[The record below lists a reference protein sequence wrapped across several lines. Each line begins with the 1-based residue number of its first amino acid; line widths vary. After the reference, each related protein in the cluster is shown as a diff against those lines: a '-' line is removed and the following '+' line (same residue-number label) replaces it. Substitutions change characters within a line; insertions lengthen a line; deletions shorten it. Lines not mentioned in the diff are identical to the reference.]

1 MSACS
6 RKGIPLLW
14 LLVLSVTG
22 CTTAQFVELK
32 EMPENPILERLGTSP
47 LGSPQM
53 SRRTQ
58 AFLQESRYEGGNAFV
73 ELLTHCRHLVA
84 NQGSTEAL
92 HAHSELSY
100 LASES
105 SSSDPPLALEMALD
119 SVETSWH
126 YLSQTGPDGTTPDCT
141 VQPHCQTAEIYN
153 AAVQKLLRLLKK
165 SPNHRLASS
174 IKMPLSG
181 RIVSVSIPFPS
192 PWLSMDQLGA
202 FEFANDY
209 ELKNLRNRHTT
220 DGLGVPIMTR
230 RRRPQQQSELEK
242 YYADDLTVP
251 ITVLVRNDSDVAF
264 QSSHFQLQLFDP
276 RESDGVLIGETL
288 VPVATDLSTPLA
300 WFLTNPCNSLL
311 ETFAFLRP
319 DRASRLEGLY
329 MVQPFDPDRIPVLMV
344 HGIWSSPLTW
354 MEMFNDLQSD
364 PVLRDKYQ
372 FWFYMY
378 PTGEPLAF
386 TTAKLRER
394 LKTLRAECDQLGRN
408 RKLND
413 MVVVGHSMGGLMAYL
428 LSVDSEDKL
437 WNAVSDKSLAEIQA
451 DPQTQEKIRQVYFF
465 ESDRS
470 IDRIV
475 TIASPFKGSNFS
487 NGITRWITG
496 AIVSIPQATAQLS
509 DLIFMQNGRDQMSK
523 ILASRTS
530 VDSLNKDSAVL
541 QLIGHTSI
549 PEQIVHHN
557 IVGLQPKR
565 WWKFWSKSSD
575 GVVNYESARRT
586 DAVSEVRVKA
596 SHSHVH
602 RSPDAITEVRRILL
616 EHLKTTN
623 SSIPFRQVSN
633 PQHNSKQQA
642 TLAVP

>member
-1 MSACS
+1 MSARS
-6 RKGIPLLW
+6 RNGILLLW
-14 LLVLSVTG
+14 LLVLSATG

-32 EMPENPILERLGTSP
+32 EKPENPILDRLGTSP
-47 LGSPQM
+47 LGGPQM
-53 SRRTQ
+53 SGRTQ
-58 AFLQESRYEGGNAFV
+58 TFLQASSYQGGNTFA
-73 ELLTHCRHLVA
+73 ELLTHCRQVA
-84 NQGSTEAL
+84 TTQGSTEAL
-92 HAHSELSY
+92 HACAELSY

-119 SVETSWH
+119 AVESSWQ
-126 YLSQTGPDGTTPDCT
+126 YLSQPSPSRRTVDCT
-141 VQPHCQTAEIYN
+141 IQPHIQTKEVYN
-153 AAVQKLLRLLKK
+153 AAVQKFLRLLKR
-165 SPNHRLASS
+165 SPNHHLASN

-192 PWLSMDQLGA
+192 QWLSMDQLGA
-202 FEFANDY
+202 FEFTSDY

-220 DGLGVPIMTR
+220 DGLGVPIMAR
-230 RRRPQQQSELEK
+230 RRRPQQQSKLEK

-251 ITVLVRNDSDVAF
+251 ITVLVRSDSV
-264 QSSHFQLQLFDP
+264 STSKCKHFQLQLFDP

-288 VPVATDLSTPLA
+288 VPIATDLSTPLA
-300 WFLTNPCNSLL
+300 WFLTDPRNSLL

-386 TTAKLRER
+386 TTAKLRNR
-394 LKTLRAECDQLGRN
+394 LKTLREECDHVGRN

-451 DPQTQEKIRQVYFF
+451 DPETQEKIRQVYFF

-487 NGITRWITG
+487 NALTRWITG
-496 AIVSIPQATAQLS
+496 ALVSIPKATAQLS
-509 DLIFMQNGRDQMSK
+509 DLIFMQNGRDPMSK
-523 ILASRTS
+523 ILTSRTS

-541 QLIGHTSI
+541 QLIGHTTI
-549 PEQIVHHN
+549 PEKIVHHN

-575 GVVNYESARRT
+575 GVVNYESARRP
-586 DAVSEVRVKA
+586 DAATEVRVEA

-602 RSPDAITEVRRILL
+602 RSPDAITEVRRVLM
-616 EHLKTTN
+616 EHLLTTD
-623 SSIPFRQVSN
+623 SSIPLRQVSS
-633 PQHNSKQQA
+633 PQQMSA
-642 TLAVP
+642 DRSRFTVP

>member
-6 RKGIPLLW
+6 RKGILLLW
-14 LLVLSVTG
+14 LLVPSVTG

-32 EMPENPILERLGTSP
+32 EKPEKPILDRLGTSP
-47 LGSPQM
+47 LGGPQM
-53 SRRTQ
+53 SRRTH
-58 AFLQESRYEGGNAFV
+58 AFLQVSSYQGGNTFL
-73 ELLTHCRHLVA
+73 ELLTHCRRIASSQHSL
-84 NQGSTEAL
+84 EAL
-92 HAHSELSY
+92 HASAELSY

-105 SSSDPPLALEMALD
+105 SSSDPSLALEMALD
-119 SVETSWH
+119 TVETSWQ
-126 YLSQTGPDGTTPDCT
+126 YLTQTDATGTTLDCT
-141 VQPHCQTAEIYN
+141 VQPHCQTKAVYN
-153 AAVQKLLRLLKK
+153 AGVQKLLRLLKN
-165 SPNHRLASS
+165 SQNHHLASN
-174 IKMPLSG
+174 IQMPLSG
-181 RIVSVSIPFPS
+181 RTVSVNIPFPS
-192 PWLSMDQLGA
+192 SWLSMDQLGA
-202 FEFANDY
+202 FEFASDY

-220 DGLGVPIMTR
+220 DGLGVPIMAR
-230 RRRPQQQSELEK
+230 RRRPQQQSQLEK

-251 ITVLVRNDSDVAF
+251 ITVVVRNDSDSAF
-264 QSSHFQLQLFDP
+264 HSNHFQLQLFDP

-288 VPVATDLSTPLA
+288 VPIATDLSTPLA
-300 WFLTNPCNSLL
+300 WYLTDPRNSLL

-319 DRASRLEGLY
+319 DRASKLEGLY
-329 MVQPFDPDRIPVLMV
+329 MIQPFDPDRIPVLMV

-437 WNAVSDKSLAEIQA
+437 WNAVSDKSLADIQA
-451 DPQTQEKIRQVYFF
+451 DPQTQEKIREVFFF

-475 TIASPFKGSNFS
+475 TIASPFKGSGLA
-487 NGITRWITG
+487 NGVTRWITG
-496 AIVSIPQATAQLS
+496 AIVSIPKATAQLS
-509 DLIFMQNGRDQMSK
+509 DLIFKQNSDDQLSR
-523 ILASRTS
+523 ILAPRTS

-541 QLIGHTSI
+541 KLIGHTPI
-549 PEQIVHHN
+549 RDQILHHN
-557 IVGLQPKR
+557 IVGLQPKH
-565 WWKFWSKSSD
+565 WWKFWNKNSD
-575 GVVNYESARRT
+575 GVVNYDSARRT
-586 DAVSEVRVKA
+586 DAVSEVRVEA

-602 RSPDAITEVRRILL
+602 RSPDAIKEVHRILL
-616 EHLKTTN
+616 EHLKTTG
-623 SSIPFRQVSN
+623 SSHPIRQVSN
-633 PQHNSKQQA
+633 PQSDSSSRA
-642 TLAVP
+642 RFVVP

>member
-6 RKGIPLLW
+6 RKGILLPW
-14 LLVLSVTG
+14 LLLLSSTG

-32 EMPENPILERLGTSP
+32 EKPENPILDRLGTSP
-47 LGSPQM
+47 LGGPQM

-58 AFLQESRYEGGNAFV
+58 TFLQASNYQGGNTFV
-73 ELLTHCRHLVA
+73 ELLRHCRQIA
-84 NQGSTEAL
+84 TTQGLPEAL
-92 HAHSELSY
+92 HASAELSY
-100 LASES
+100 LASETS
-105 SSSDPPLALEMALD
+105 SADPPLALEMALD
-119 SVETSWH
+119 SIEASWQ
-126 YLSQTGPDGTTPDCT
+126 YLSHSNPNGKTVDCT
-141 VQPHCQTAEIYN
+141 VQPHIQTKEVYN
-153 AAVQKLLRLLKK
+153 ASVKRFLRLLKK
-165 SPNHRLASS
+165 APNHHLAST

-181 RIVSVSIPFPS
+181 RIVSVGIPFPS
-192 PWLSMDQLGA
+192 EWLSMDQLGA
-202 FEFANDY
+202 FEFASDY

-220 DGLGVPIMTR
+220 DGLGVPIMAR
-230 RRRPQQQSELEK
+230 RRRPQQQSQLEK

-251 ITVLVRNDSDVAF
+251 ITVLVRSDSHSAF
-264 QSSHFQLQLFDP
+264 QSNHFQLQLFDP
-276 RESDGVLIGETL
+276 RESDGVLVGETL
-288 VPVATDLSTPLA
+288 VPIATDLSTPLA
-300 WFLTNPCNSLL
+300 WFLTDPRNSLL

-386 TTAKLRER
+386 TTAKLRDR
-394 LKTLRAECDQLGRN
+394 LKTLRQECDPVGRN

-437 WNAVSDKSLAEIQA
+437 WNAVSDKSLADIQA
-451 DPQTQEKIRQVYFF
+451 DPQTQEKIRQIYFF

-487 NGITRWITG
+487 NGLTRWITG

-509 DLIFMQNGRDQMSK
+509 ELVFMQSGRDPMSK
-523 ILASRTS
+523 ILTSRTS

-541 QLIGHTSI
+541 QLIGHTAIS
-549 PEQIVHHN
+549 EQIQHHN
-557 IVGLQPKR
+557 IVGLQPKQ

-575 GVVNYESARRT
+575 GVVNYDSARRT

-602 RSPDAITEVRRILL
+602 RSPAAVSEVRRILL

-623 SSIPFRQVSN
+623 SSIPIRQVSS
-633 PQHNSKQQA
+633 PQLDPSNKA
-642 TLAVP
+642 RFVVP

>member
-1 MSACS
+1 
-6 RKGIPLLW
+6 
-14 LLVLSVTG
+14 
-22 CTTAQFVELK
+22 
-32 EMPENPILERLGTSP
+32 
-47 LGSPQM
+47 M

-58 AFLQESRYEGGNAFV
+58 MFLQSSHYRGGQTFV
-73 ELLTHCRHLVA
+73 ELLTHCRKIV
-84 NQGSTEAL
+84 GSSNSPEGL
-92 HAHSELSY
+92 HACAELSY

-105 SSSDPPLALEMALD
+105 SQSDPPLALEMALD
-119 SVETSWH
+119 TVETSWR
-126 YLSQTGPDGTTPDCT
+126 YLSRSVPGGATLDCT
-141 VQPHCQTAEIYN
+141 VEPHCQTAEIYN
-153 AAVQKLLRLLKK
+153 AGVKKLLRLLKK
-165 SPNHRLASS
+165 SPDHHLTSN

-181 RIVSVSIPFPS
+181 RLISVHIPFPS

-202 FEFANDY
+202 FEFTSDY

-220 DGLGVPIMTR
+220 EGLGVPIMAR

-251 ITVLVRNDSDVAF
+251 ITVVVRGDSNSAF
-264 QSSHFQLQLFDP
+264 QSDSFQLELFDP
-276 RESDGVLIGETL
+276 RESDGMLIGETV
-288 VPVATDLSTPLA
+288 VPIATDISTPLA
-300 WFLTNPCNSLL
+300 WFLTDPRNSLL

-344 HGIWSSPLTW
+344 HGIWSSPITW

-394 LKTLRAECDQLGRN
+394 LETLRSECDCVGRN

-428 LSVDSEDKL
+428 LSVDSQDKL
-437 WNAVSDKSLAEIQA
+437 WNAISDKSLAEIQT
-451 DPQTQEKIRQVYFF
+451 DPKTQEKIRQVFFF

-475 TIASPFKGSNFS
+475 TIASPFKGSGLA

-496 AIVSIPQATAQLS
+496 AIVSIPKATAQLS
-509 DLIFMQNGRDQMSK
+509 DVIFQQNGQDPMSK
-523 ILASRTS
+523 LLTPRTS
-530 VDSLNKDSAVL
+530 VDSLNKNSAVL
-541 QLIGHTSI
+541 QLISQTAI
-549 PEQIVHHN
+549 PEQIMHHN
-557 IVGLQPKR
+557 IVGLQPQR
-565 WWKFWSKSSD
+565 WWKFWNKSSD
-575 GVVNYESARRT
+575 GVVNFKSARRT
-586 DAVSEVRVKA
+586 DAVSEVQVEA
-596 SHSHVH
+596 THSHVH
-602 RSPDAITEVRRILL
+602 RTPAAIKEVHRILM
-616 EHLKTTN
+616 EHLKTAN
-623 SSIPFRQVSN
+623 SSNPLRQISH
-633 PQHNSKQQA
+633 PQHDAAHRSKA
-642 TLAVP
+642 MAPHVTTP